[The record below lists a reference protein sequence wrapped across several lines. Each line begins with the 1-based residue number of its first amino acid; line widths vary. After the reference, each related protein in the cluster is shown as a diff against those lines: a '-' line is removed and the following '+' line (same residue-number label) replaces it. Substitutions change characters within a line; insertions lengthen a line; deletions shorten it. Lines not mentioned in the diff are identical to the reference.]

1 MSFTNFKTTECL
13 ATNAEEIEQL
23 TKNRMAELN
32 ALLELK
38 LRSIKKVPEGSVR
51 ITQSHNSVQYYHIT
65 NKGDNTGTYIP
76 AGHRELAV
84 QLAQKDYDKKVTE
97 STAKEIRFLSKILKD
112 YTQFFKK
119 NTLAE
124 KLFQNLH
131 KNRRALVEP
140 VKLSDE
146 EYAARWQAI
155 NYKKDFPPENKN
167 YRTIKDEIV
176 RSKSEI
182 LIADTLNRMN
192 IPYHYEFPIKLLS
205 ENGTK
210 TTFHPDFL
218 CLNRR
223 TRKEFLW
230 EHFGRMDDAEY
241 ATQTVSKLNLFA
253 HNGIFPGKNLITTME
268 TATQPLN
275 TRQIQK
281 IAKEFLI

>member
-13 ATNAEEIEQL
+13 STNAEEIEQL

-32 ALLELK
+32 AMLELK
-38 LRSIKKVPEGSVR
+38 LRSIKKAPEGSVR

-97 STAKEIRFLSKILKD
+97 SAAKEIKFLSKILKD
-112 YTQFFKK
+112 CTQFFKK

-131 KNRRALVEP
+131 KNRHALVEP

-155 NYKKDFPPENKN
+155 NYKKDFTPENKN
-167 YRTIKDEIV
+167 FRTIKDEIV

-192 IPYHYEFPIKLLS
+192 IPYHYEFPIKLIT
-205 ENGTK
+205 EDGTK

-253 HNGIFPGKNLITTME
+253 RNGIFAGKNLITTME
-268 TATQPLN
+268 TSSQPLN

-281 IAKEFLI
+281 IAEEFLL

>member
-13 ATNAEEIEQL
+13 STNAEEIEQL

-32 ALLELK
+32 AMLELK
-38 LRSIKKVPEGSVR
+38 LRSIKKAPEGSVR

-97 STAKEIRFLSKILKD
+97 SAAKEIKFLSKILKD
-112 YTQFFKK
+112 CTQFFKK

-131 KNRRALVEP
+131 KNRHALVEP

-155 NYKKDFPPENKN
+155 NYKKDFTPENKN
-167 YRTIKDEIV
+167 FRTIKDEIV

-192 IPYHYEFPIKLLS
+192 IPYHYEFPIKLIT
-205 ENGTK
+205 EDGTK
-210 TTFHPDFL
+210 RTFHPDFL

-253 HNGIFPGKNLITTME
+253 CNGIFPGKNLITTME

-275 TRQIQK
+275 TRQIK
-281 IAKEFLI
+281 KLAEEFLI

>member
-1 MSFTNFKTTECL
+1 MIINLE
-13 ATNAEEIEQL
+13 ATNIF
-23 TKNRMAELN
+23 NISV
-32 ALLELK
+32 ELK
-38 LRSIKKVPEGSVR
+38 LRSIKKAPEGSLR
-51 ITQSHNSVQYYHIT
+51 ITQSHNSVQYYHII
-65 NKGDNTGTYIP
+65 NKGDNTGTYIL
-76 AGHRELAV
+76 AEHRELAV
-84 QLAQKDYDKKVTE
+84 QLAQKDYDKKVVE
-97 STAKEIRFLSKILKD
+97 SSAKEIKFLSKILKD
-112 YTQFFKK
+112 CTQFFKK

-124 KLFQNLH
+124 KIFQNLH
-131 KNRRALVEP
+131 KTRRALVEP

-155 NYKKDFPPENKN
+155 NYKKDFIPENKN

-192 IPYHYEFPIKLLS
+192 IPYHYEFPIKLIT
-205 ENGTK
+205 EDGTK
-210 TTFHPDFL
+210 RTFHPDFL

-268 TATQPLN
+268 TSTQPLN
-275 TRQIQK
+275 TRQVK
-281 IAKEFLI
+281 KLAEEFLI

>member
-13 ATNAEEIEQL
+13 ISNAEEIEQL

-38 LRSIKKVPEGSVR
+38 LRSIKKAPEGSLR
-51 ITQSHNSVQYYHIT
+51 ITQSHNSVQYYHII

-76 AGHRELAV
+76 AEHRKLAV

-97 STAKEIRFLSKILKD
+97 SAAKEIKFLSKILKNC
-112 YTQFFKK
+112 TQFFKK

-124 KLFQNLH
+124 KIFQNLH
-131 KNRRALVEP
+131 KNRRTLVEP

-155 NYKKDFPPENKN
+155 NYKKDFTPENKN
-167 YRTIKDEIV
+167 YRTIKDEVV

-192 IPYHYEFPIKLLS
+192 IPYPYEFPIKLLR
-205 ENGTK
+205 EDGTK

-241 ATQTVSKLNLFA
+241 ASQTVSKLNLFA

-275 TRQIQK
+275 TRQIEK
-281 IAKEFLI
+281 LAEEFLI

>member
-1 MSFTNFKTTECL
+1 MSFTNFKTAECL
-13 ATNAEEIEQL
+13 ATNAEEIKQL
-23 TKNRMAELN
+23 TRTRMAELN
-32 ALLELK
+32 AMLELK
-38 LRSIKKVPEGSVR
+38 LRSIKKAPEGSVR

-97 STAKEIRFLSKILKD
+97 SAAKEIKFLSKILKD
-112 YTQFFKK
+112 CTQFFKK

-146 EYAARWQAI
+146 EYAVRWQAI
-155 NYKKDFPPENKN
+155 NYKKDFTPENKN
-167 YRTIKDEIV
+167 FRTVKDEIV

-192 IPYHYEFPIKLLS
+192 IPYHYEFPIKLLR
-205 ENGTK
+205 EDGTK

-268 TATQPLN
+268 TVTQPLN
-275 TRQIQK
+275 TQQIK
-281 IAKEFLI
+281 KLAEEFLV

>member
-13 ATNAEEIEQL
+13 STNAEEIEQL
-23 TKNRMAELN
+23 TRTRMAELN
-32 ALLELK
+32 AMLEIK
-38 LRSIKKVPEGSVR
+38 LRSIKKAPEGSLR
-51 ITQSHNSVQYYHIT
+51 ITQSHHSVQYYHII

-76 AGHRELAV
+76 ARNRELTV
-84 QLAQKDYDKKVTE
+84 QLAQKDYDKKVAE
-97 STAKEIRFLSKILKD
+97 STVKEIKFLSKILKD
-112 YTQFFKK
+112 CIQFFKK
-119 NTLAE
+119 NILAE

-155 NYKKDFPPENKN
+155 NYKKDFTPENKN
-167 YRTIKDEIV
+167 FRTIKDEIV

-192 IPYHYEFPIKLLS
+192 IPYHYEFPIKLLR
-205 ENGTK
+205 EDGTK

-268 TATQPLN
+268 TVTQPLN
-275 TRQIQK
+275 TQQIK
-281 IAKEFLI
+281 KLAEEFLI

>member
-1 MSFTNFKTTECL
+1 MSFTNFKTDELL
-13 ATNAEEIEQL
+13 ASNVEEINQL
-23 TKNRMAELN
+23 MYARLAEVN
-32 ALLELK
+32 ALLDLK
-38 LRSIKKVPEGSVR
+38 LRTIKKGPDGRLRV
-51 ITQSHNSVQYYHIT
+51 TQSNHSVQYYHMKT
-65 NKGDNTGTYIP
+65 TRDNKGTYIP
-76 AGHRELAV
+76 SE
-84 QLAQKDYDKKVTE
+84 QKEFIEKLAQNDYDKKIAASV
-97 STAKEIRFLSKILKD
+97 KIEINAISKFLNVYSRLL
-112 YTQFFKK
+112 KK

-124 KLFQNLH
+124 KLFPNLN

-155 NYKKDFPPENKN
+155 NYKKDFIPENKN
-167 YRTIKDEIV
+167 FRTIKDEVV

-182 LIADTLNRMN
+182 LIADTLNRMK

-241 ATQTVSKLNLFA
+241 VENTVRKLNLFA
-253 HNGIFPGKNLITTME
+253 RNGIFPGKNLLSTME
-268 TATQPLN
+268 TSGQPLN
-275 TRQIQK
+275 TRQIK
-281 IAKEFLI
+281 KLAEEFLL

>member
-13 ATNAEEIEQL
+13 SANAEEIEQL
-23 TKNRMAELN
+23 TRTRMAELN
-32 ALLELK
+32 AMLELK
-38 LRSIKKVPEGSVR
+38 LRSIKKAPEGSVR
-51 ITQSHNSVQYYHIT
+51 ITQSHNSVQYFHII

-97 STAKEIRFLSKILKD
+97 SAAKEIKFLSKILKD
-112 YTQFFKK
+112 CTQFFKK

-124 KLFQNLH
+124 KIFQNLH

-155 NYKKDFPPENKN
+155 NYKKDFIPENKN
-167 YRTIKDEIV
+167 YRSIKNEVV

-192 IPYHYEFPIKLLS
+192 IPYHYEFPIKLIT
-205 ENGTK
+205 EDGTK
-210 TTFHPDFL
+210 RTFHPDFL

-230 EHFGRMDDAEY
+230 EHFGRMDAPEY
-241 ATQTVSKLNLFA
+241 ATQTVNKLNLFA
-253 HNGIFPGKNLITTME
+253 CNGIFPGKNLITTME
-268 TATQPLN
+268 TSSQPLN
-275 TRQIQK
+275 TQQVK
-281 IAKEFLI
+281 KLAEEFLV

>member
-1 MSFTNFKTTECL
+1 MSFTNLKTTECL
-13 ATNAEEIEQL
+13 STNADEIEQL
-23 TKNRMAELN
+23 TKTRMAELN
-32 ALLELK
+32 AMLEIK
-38 LRSIKKVPEGSVR
+38 LRSIKNAPEGSVR
-51 ITQSHNSVQYYHIT
+51 ITQSHNSVQYYHII
-65 NKGDNTGTYIP
+65 NKGDNTGTYIS
-76 AGHRELAV
+76 ARNRGLVV

-97 STAKEIRFLSKILKD
+97 SAAKEIKFLSKILKD
-112 YTQFFKK
+112 CTQFFKK

-124 KLFQNLH
+124 KIFQKLH

-155 NYKKDFPPENKN
+155 NYKKDFIPENKN

-192 IPYHYEFPIKLLS
+192 IPYHYEFPIKLIT
-205 ENGTK
+205 EDGTK
-210 TTFHPDFL
+210 RTFHPDFL

-241 ATQTVSKLNLFA
+241 ATQTVSKLNLFSR
-253 HNGIFPGKNLITTME
+253 NGIFNGKNLITTME
-268 TATQPLN
+268 TGSQPLN

-281 IAKEFLI
+281 IAKEFLV

>member
-1 MSFTNFKTTECL
+1 MSFTNLKTTECL
-13 ATNAEEIEQL
+13 STNADEIEQL
-23 TKNRMAELN
+23 TKTRMAELN
-32 ALLELK
+32 AILEIK
-38 LRSIKKVPEGSVR
+38 LRSIKNAPEGSVR
-51 ITQSHNSVQYYHIT
+51 ITQSHNSVQYYHII
-65 NKGDNTGTYIP
+65 NKGDNTGTYIS
-76 AGHRELAV
+76 ARNRGLVV

-97 STAKEIRFLSKILKD
+97 SAAKEIKFLSKILKD
-112 YTQFFKK
+112 CTQFFKK

-124 KLFQNLH
+124 KIFQKLH

-155 NYKKDFPPENKN
+155 NYKKDFIPENKN

-192 IPYHYEFPIKLLS
+192 IPYHYEFPIKLIT
-205 ENGTK
+205 EDGTK

-241 ATQTVSKLNLFA
+241 ATQTVSKLNLFSR
-253 HNGIFPGKNLITTME
+253 NGIFNGKNLITTME
-268 TATQPLN
+268 TGSQPLN

-281 IAKEFLI
+281 IAKEFLV

>member
-1 MSFTNFKTTECL
+1 MSFTNLKTTECL
-13 ATNAEEIEQL
+13 STNADEIEQL
-23 TKNRMAELN
+23 TKTRMAELN
-32 ALLELK
+32 AMLEIK
-38 LRSIKKVPEGSVR
+38 LRSIKNAPEGSVR
-51 ITQSHNSVQYYHIT
+51 ITQSHNSVQYYHII
-65 NKGDNTGTYIP
+65 NKGDNTGTYIS
-76 AGHRELAV
+76 ARNRGLVV

-97 STAKEIRFLSKILKD
+97 SAAKEIKFLSKILKD
-112 YTQFFKK
+112 CTQFFKK

-124 KLFQNLH
+124 KLFQNLL

-140 VKLSDE
+140 VKLPDE

-155 NYKKDFPPENKN
+155 KYKKDFTPENKN

-192 IPYHYEFPIKLLS
+192 IPYHYEFPIKLIT
-205 ENGTK
+205 EDGTK
-210 TTFHPDFL
+210 RTFHPDFL

-241 ATQTVSKLNLFA
+241 ATQTVSKLNLFSR
-253 HNGIFPGKNLITTME
+253 NGIFNGKNLITTME
-268 TATQPLN
+268 TGSQPLN

-281 IAKEFLI
+281 IAKEFLV

>member
-13 ATNAEEIEQL
+13 STNAEEIEQL
-23 TKNRMAELN
+23 TRTRMAELN
-32 ALLELK
+32 AMLEIK
-38 LRSIKKVPEGSVR
+38 LRSIKKAPEGSLR
-51 ITQSHNSVQYYHIT
+51 ITQSHNSVQYYHII

-76 AGHRELAV
+76 ARNRELTV
-84 QLAQKDYDKKVTE
+84 QLAQKDYDKKVAE
-97 STAKEIRFLSKILKD
+97 SSVKEIKFLSKILKD
-112 YTQFFKK
+112 CTQFFKK

-155 NYKKDFPPENKN
+155 NYKKDFTPENKN
-167 YRTIKDEIV
+167 FRTIKDEIV

-192 IPYHYEFPIKLLS
+192 IPYHYEFPIKLIT
-205 ENGTK
+205 EDGTK

-230 EHFGRMDDAEY
+230 EHFGRMDDTEY

-268 TATQPLN
+268 TSTQPLN
-275 TRQIQK
+275 TRQVK
-281 IAKEFLI
+281 KLAEEFLI

>member
-13 ATNAEEIEQL
+13 ISNAEEIEQL

-38 LRSIKKVPEGSVR
+38 LRSIKKAPEGSLR
-51 ITQSHNSVQYYHIT
+51 ITQSHNSVQYYHII

-76 AGHRELAV
+76 AEHRKLAV

-97 STAKEIRFLSKILKD
+97 SASKEIKFLSNIFKNC
-112 YTQFFKK
+112 TQFFKK

-124 KLFQNLH
+124 KIFQNLH
-131 KNRRALVEP
+131 KNRRTLVEP

-155 NYKKDFPPENKN
+155 NYKKDFTPENKN
-167 YRTIKDEIV
+167 YRTIKDEVV

-192 IPYHYEFPIKLLS
+192 IPYHYEFPIKLLR
-205 ENGTK
+205 EDGTK

-241 ATQTVSKLNLFA
+241 ASQTVSKLNLFA

-275 TRQIQK
+275 TRQIEK
-281 IAKEFLI
+281 LAEEFLI

>member
-13 ATNAEEIEQL
+13 ISNAEEIEQL

-38 LRSIKKVPEGSVR
+38 LRSIKKAPEGSLR
-51 ITQSHNSVQYYHIT
+51 ITQSHNSVQYYHII

-76 AGHRELAV
+76 AEHRKLAV

-97 STAKEIRFLSKILKD
+97 SAAKEIKFLSKILKNC
-112 YTQFFKK
+112 TQFFKK

-124 KLFQNLH
+124 KIFQNLH
-131 KNRRALVEP
+131 KNRRTLVEP

-155 NYKKDFPPENKN
+155 NYKKDFTPENKN
-167 YRTIKDEIV
+167 YRTIKDEVV

-192 IPYHYEFPIKLLS
+192 IPYHYEFPIKLLR
-205 ENGTK
+205 EDGTK

-241 ATQTVSKLNLFA
+241 ASQTVSKLNLFA

-275 TRQIQK
+275 TRQIEK
-281 IAKEFLI
+281 LAEEFLI

>member
-1 MSFTNFKTTECL
+1 MSFTNLKTTECL
-13 ATNAEEIEQL
+13 STNADEIEQL
-23 TKNRMAELN
+23 TKTRMAELN
-32 ALLELK
+32 AILEIK
-38 LRSIKKVPEGSVR
+38 LRSIKNAPEGSVR
-51 ITQSHNSVQYYHIT
+51 ITQSHNSVQYYHII
-65 NKGDNTGTYIP
+65 NKGDNTGTYIS
-76 AGHRELAV
+76 ARNRGLVV

-97 STAKEIRFLSKILKD
+97 SAAKEIKFLSKILKD
-112 YTQFFKK
+112 CTQFFKK

-124 KLFQNLH
+124 KIFQNLH

-155 NYKKDFPPENKN
+155 NYKKDFIPENKN

-192 IPYHYEFPIKLLS
+192 IPYHYEFPIKLIT
-205 ENGTK
+205 EDGTK

-241 ATQTVSKLNLFA
+241 ATQTVSKLNLFSR
-253 HNGIFPGKNLITTME
+253 NGIFNGKNLITTME
-268 TATQPLN
+268 TGSQPLN

-281 IAKEFLI
+281 IAKEFLV